1 MPSLTWRRSG
11 AEVSFLRRDRPLEIP
26 DEVGRDVVADGR
38 VGEVGVQ
45 EAPPPP
51 GARRAVRQSSSV
63 DGLAVSV
70 EALGLRSSR

>member
-1 MPSLTWRRSG
+1 MQSLTWRRPG
-11 AEVSFLRRDRPLEIP
+11 AEVSFLRRERTLEIP
-26 DEVGRDVVADGR
+26 DEVGRDVVADGC

-45 EAPPPP
+45 EAPPP